1 MIVIQNTLKEE
12 EKEEEEKE
20 KEKKNDIIRDG
31 TVLALSPDF
40 RAIDF

>member
-1 MIVIQNTLKEE
+1 MIVIQNALKEE

-20 KEKKNDIIRDG
+20 KKNDIRDG

>member
-1 MIVIQNTLKEE
+1 MIVIQNALKEE
-12 EKEEEEKE
+12 EKEEEE

>member
-1 MIVIQNTLKEE
+1 MPLK
-12 EKEEEEKE
+12 KKR
-20 KEKKNDIIRDG
+20 KKKKKKKNDIIRDE

>member
-1 MIVIQNTLKEE
+1 MPLK
-12 EKEEEEKE
+12 
-20 KEKKNDIIRDG
+20 KKRKKKKKKKKTIIRDG

>member
-1 MIVIQNTLKEE
+1 MIVIQNALKEE
-12 EKEEEEKE
+12 EKEEEEE
-20 KEKKNDIIRDG
+20 EKKNDIIRDG

>member
-1 MIVIQNTLKEE
+1 MPLKR
-12 EKEEEEKE
+12 KRK
-20 KEKKNDIIRDG
+20 KKKNKKKNDIIRDG

>member
-1 MIVIQNTLKEE
+1 MIVIQNALKEE

-20 KEKKNDIIRDG
+20 KKNDIIRGG

>member
-1 MIVIQNTLKEE
+1 MPLK
-12 EKEEEEKE
+12 KKR
-20 KEKKNDIIRDG
+20 KKKKKKKKNDIIRDG

>member
-1 MIVIQNTLKEE
+1 MIVIQNALKEE
-12 EKEEEEKE
+12 EKKEEK

>member
-1 MIVIQNTLKEE
+1 MIVIQNALKEE

-20 KEKKNDIIRDG
+20 KKTIIRDG

-40 RAIDF
+40 RAINF

>member
-1 MIVIQNTLKEE
+1 MIAIQNTLKEE
-12 EKEEEEKE
+12 EKEEEE